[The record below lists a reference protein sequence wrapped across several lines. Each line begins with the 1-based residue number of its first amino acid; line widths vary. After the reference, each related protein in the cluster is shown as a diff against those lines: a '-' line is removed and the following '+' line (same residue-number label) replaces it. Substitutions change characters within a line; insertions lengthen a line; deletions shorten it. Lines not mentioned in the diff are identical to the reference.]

1 MAKFVTVGIIAQL
14 LAHSMVATLLVL
26 VALGLSLSHTTTM
39 AHPCAAK
46 KLARVVRKL
55 TSPELVKVASND
67 TLVSDC
73 VENRHRAC
81 AVLHVDSDAVSSR
94 DKKVVQ

>member
-1 MAKFVTVGIIAQL
+1 
-14 LAHSMVATLLVL
+14 MVATLLVL
-26 VALGLSLSHTTTM
+26 VALGLSPSLSHTHTHTM

-46 KLARVVRKL
+46 KLARAVRKL
-55 TSPELVKVASND
+55 TSPELVKVATND